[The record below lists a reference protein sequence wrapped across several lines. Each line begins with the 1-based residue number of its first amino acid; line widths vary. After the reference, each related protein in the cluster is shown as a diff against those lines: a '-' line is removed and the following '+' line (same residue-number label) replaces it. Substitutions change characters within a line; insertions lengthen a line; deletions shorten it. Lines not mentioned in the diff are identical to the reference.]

1 MQHIVF
7 LACIGRLALAL
18 TALINGKTLLGQM

>member
-7 LACIGRLALAL
+7 LTSIGSLAVAL